1 MDTDKRKYLEIKRKE
16 LQGKLDN
23 IEKQSILD
31 TFILDLNKHGVKDLN
46 IFDFDLPKSQIIKDT
61 WRYDPVVP
69 VFKTFNYRLGNS
81 PTDVKGFISE
91 WIETN
96 STQTILINIDQIV
109 KKEDWLEINSNELL
123 LNLDLLFENLDI
135 EHDILVDKDSN
146 CFLSISEFEDEVNI
160 YKGKISD
167 KQIEYYS

>member
-1 MDTDKRKYLEIKRKE
+1 MDADKRKYLELKRKE
-16 LQGKLDN
+16 LQDKFDN

-31 TFILDLNKHGVKDLN
+31 AFILNLNEHGVQNLN
-46 IFDFDLPKSQIIKDT
+46 ILDFDLPKSQIINDT
-61 WRYDPVVP
+61 WKYDPVVP
-69 VFKTFNYRLGNS
+69 IFKTFNYRLGDRS
-81 PTDVKGFISE
+81 TDVKAFIRE

-96 STQTILINIDQIV
+96 STQSILININKIV

-123 LNLDLLFENLDI
+123 LNLDFLFDELDI

-146 CFLSISEFEDEVNI
+146 GFLSISEFEDEVNI

-167 KQIEYYS
+167 KQIKYYS